1 MKFKLLSFV
10 LLFFFLSVVY
20 SQEQNDSIPE
30 YTLKEVVLKP
40 EINWLNKIAQESFS
54 NRQVISAQ
62 DVLQTVPGL
71 WIGQHAGGGKA
82 EQLFLRG
89 FDLDHGTDIAINVD
103 GIPVNMVSH
112 AHGQGYADLHYVIP
126 ETVEIIDFEKG
137 PYSFHSMN
145 FATAGSVDFQSKT
158 SFKENQV
165 KFEIGSFNTHRALS
179 IWDLSSKES
188 DGWFA
193 FELLERD
200 GPFESPQGFQRMNA
214 MGSWKKELNNKAS
227 LKITANHFTSNWD
240 ASGQIPQRAVDQG
253 FISRF
258 GSIDDTEGGI
268 TSRSQIN
275 IKWEKPLNE
284 TTLWQSQVYGVKN
297 NFSLFSNFTFFL
309 EDPIN
314 GDQIH
319 QSENRTLWGMSHQL
333 KIKRKVTN
341 GIFKHEHGIQLRS
354 DFIED
359 LLLAHTYNRTELLE
373 NIQLGTL
380 NERQWGTFHHYG
392 FTNTHWDFNLSLRWD
407 EFQHTY
413 RDKNNTYLLSTARLG
428 TLSPKLKIAYNI
440 NNDIIGFFKL
450 GKGFHSNDTRAI
462 LSNKLNSLLPS
473 AYGIDLGLNGKWN
486 SLKWHVALWQLQMD
500 QEFVYVGDAGVVE
513 PKGAS
518 IRKGIDLSLQQNI
531 SKSLNWTL
539 SFNATKPRFKDEEH
553 GENYIPLAPLMTSVL
568 NVNWKNKK
576 GIFGQL
582 EYRHLEDRPA
592 NEDYSIIAKGY
603 ALLNANFGIKRKN
616 SSYGIQVFNLLNT
629 DWNET
634 QFATESR
641 MYNELNSVEEIH
653 FTPGSPLDA
662 RIFFTYIF

>member
-10 LLFFFLSVVY
+10 LLFLLFSIVY
-20 SQEQNDSIPE
+20 SQEQNDSIPV
-30 YTLKEVVLKP
+30 YTLNEVILKP
-40 EINWLNKIAQESFS
+40 EINWLNKIAQESFA
-54 NRQVISAQ
+54 NQQVISAQ

-71 WIGQHAGGGKA
+71 WIGQHAGGAKA

-103 GIPVNMVSH
+103 GVPVNMVSH

-158 SFKENQV
+158 SFKQNQV
-165 KFEIGSFNTHRALS
+165 KFEIGSFNTHRAIS

-200 GPFESPQGFQRMNA
+200 GPFESPQNFQRMNA

-275 IKWEKPLNE
+275 ISLEKTLNE

-309 EDPIN
+309 EDPVN

-319 QSENRTLWGMSHQL
+319 QSEDRTLWGMSHQL
-333 KIKRKVTN
+333 KMKRKVTN

-392 FTNTHWDFNLSLRWD
+392 FTNTNWDINFGLRWD
-407 EFQHTY
+407 EFQHTN

-440 NNDIIGFFKL
+440 KNDIIGFLKL

-462 LSNKLNSLLPS
+462 LSNELNSLLPS
-473 AYGIDLGLNGKWN
+473 AHGIDLGLNGKWN
-486 SLKWHVALWQLQMD
+486 SLNWHVALWQLQMD

-539 SFNATKPRFKDEEH
+539 SFNATKPRFKDEVH
-553 GENYIPLAPLMTSVL
+553 GKNYIPLAPLMTSVL

-576 GIFGQL
+576 GLFGQL
-582 EYRHLEDRPA
+582 EYRYLGDRPA
-592 NEDYSIIAKGY
+592 NEDYSIVAKGY
-603 ALLNANFGIKRKN
+603 TLMNTNFGIKQKN

-662 RIFFTYIF
+662 RIFFTYMF

>member
-1 MKFKLLSFV
+1 MKFKLLCFIG
-10 LLFFFLSVVY
+10 LFFLLCVVY
-20 SQEQNDSIPE
+20 SQEQNDSIPV

-40 EINWLNKIAQESFS
+40 EINWLNKIAQKSFT

-62 DVLQTVPGL
+62 DVLQMVPGL

-103 GIPVNMVSH
+103 GVPVNMVSH

-137 PYSFHSMN
+137 PYSFHSIN

-158 SFKENQV
+158 SFNQNQV
-165 KFEIGSFNTHRALS
+165 KFEIGSFNTHRVLS

-193 FELLERD
+193 FEFLERD
-200 GPFESPQGFQRMNA
+200 GPFESPQNFQRINA
-214 MGSWKKELNNKAS
+214 MGSWKKELNNKAF
-227 LKITANHFTSNWD
+227 LKITANHFASNWD
-240 ASGQIPQRAVDQG
+240 ASGQIPQRSVDQG
-253 FISRF
+253 LISRF

-275 IKWEKPLNE
+275 VRWEKPLNE
-284 TTLWQSQVYGVKN
+284 KTLWESQVYGVMN

-333 KIKRKVTN
+333 KIKRKVNN
-341 GIFKHEHGIQLRS
+341 GIFKHVHGIQLRS
-354 DFIED
+354 DLIQD

-392 FTNTHWDFNLSLRWD
+392 FTSTNWDINFGLRWD

-440 NNDIIGFFKL
+440 KNDIIGFFKL

-473 AYGIDLGLNGKWN
+473 AYGIDIGLNGKWN
-486 SLKWHVALWQLQMD
+486 SLNWHVALWQLQMD

-539 SFNATKPRFKDEEH
+539 SFNATNPRFKEEVN

-568 NVNWKNKK
+568 NVNWENKK
-576 GIFGQL
+576 GLFGQL
-582 EYRHLEDRPA
+582 EYRNLGDRPA
-592 NEDYSIIAKGY
+592 NEDYSIVAKGY
-603 ALLNANFGIKRKN
+603 TLLNTNFGIKQKN

-662 RIFFTYIF
+662 RVFFTYKF

>member
-1 MKFKLLSFV
+1 MKFKLLCFIG
-10 LLFFFLSVVY
+10 LFFFLCVVY
-20 SQEQNDSIPE
+20 SQEQNDSIPV

-40 EINWLNKIAQESFS
+40 EINWLNKIAQESYT

-62 DVLQTVPGL
+62 DVLQMVPGL

-103 GIPVNMVSH
+103 GVPVNMVSH

-137 PYSFHSMN
+137 PYSFHSIN

-158 SFKENQV
+158 SFNQNQV
-165 KFEIGSFNTHRALS
+165 KFEIGSFNTHRVLS

-193 FELLERD
+193 FEFLERD
-200 GPFESPQGFQRMNA
+200 GPFESPQNFQRINA
-214 MGSWKKELNNKAS
+214 MGSWKKELNNKAF
-227 LKITANHFTSNWD
+227 LKITANHFASNWD
-240 ASGQIPQRAVDQG
+240 ASGQIPQRSVDQG
-253 FISRF
+253 LISRF

-275 IKWEKPLNE
+275 VRWEKPLNE
-284 TTLWQSQVYGVKN
+284 KTLWESQVYGVMN

-333 KIKRKVTN
+333 KIKRKVN
-341 GIFKHEHGIQLRS
+341 NWIFKHLHGIQLRS
-354 DFIED
+354 DLIQD

-392 FTNTHWDFNLSLRWD
+392 FTSTNWDINFGLRWD

-440 NNDIIGFFKL
+440 KNDIIGFFKL

-473 AYGIDLGLNGKWN
+473 AYGIDIGLNGKWN
-486 SLKWHVALWQLQMD
+486 SLNWHVALWQLQMD

-539 SFNATKPRFKDEEH
+539 SFNATNPRFKDEVN

-568 NVNWKNKK
+568 NVNWENKK
-576 GIFGQL
+576 GLFGQL
-582 EYRHLEDRPA
+582 EYRNLGDRPA
-592 NEDYSIIAKGY
+592 NEDYSIVAKGY
-603 ALLNANFGIKRKN
+603 TLLNTNFGIKQKN

-662 RIFFTYIF
+662 RVFFTYKF

>member
-1 MKFKLLSFV
+1 MKFKLLSFI
-10 LLFFFLSVVY
+10 LLFFFFSMVY
-20 SQEQNDSIPE
+20 SQEQNDSIPV
-30 YTLKEVVLKP
+30 YSLKEVVLKP
-40 EINWLNKIAQESFS
+40 EINWLNKIAQKSFTD
-54 NRQVISAQ
+54 RQVISAQ

-103 GIPVNMVSH
+103 GVPVNMVSH

-158 SFKENQV
+158 SFEENKI
-165 KFEIGSFNTHRALS
+165 KFEIGSFNTHRTLS

-188 DGWFA
+188 EGWFA

-200 GPFESPQGFQRMNA
+200 GPFESPQNFQRMNA

-253 FISRF
+253 LISRF

-275 IKWEKPLNE
+275 IRWEKPLNE

-309 EDPIN
+309 EDPVN

-333 KIKRKVTN
+333 KMKRKVTY

-392 FTNTHWDFNLSLRWD
+392 FTNTNWDINFGLRWD

-413 RDKNNTYLLSTARLG
+413 RDKNNTYLLSTKRLG
-428 TLSPKLKIAYNI
+428 TLSPKLKIAYNLK
-440 NNDIIGFFKL
+440 NDIIGFFKL

-473 AYGIDLGLNGKWN
+473 AYGIDIGLNGKWN
-486 SLKWHVALWQLQMD
+486 SINWHIALWQLQMD

-539 SFNATKPRFKDEEH
+539 SFNATNPRFKDEVN
-553 GENYIPLAPLMTSVL
+553 GENHIPLAPLMTSVL
-568 NVNWKNKK
+568 NVNWENKK
-576 GIFGQL
+576 GLFGQL
-582 EYRHLEDRPA
+582 EYRYLGDRPA
-592 NEDYSIIAKGY
+592 NEDYSIVAKGY
-603 ALLNANFGIKRKN
+603 TLLNTNFGIKQKN

-653 FTPGSPLDA
+653 FTPGSPIDA